1 MSYNKQSLCLIK
13 RISKVN
19 THCRINLTHNT
30 HFVYCSNA
38 QKHTHT
44 PLCMHDD
51 EDDLFSHDDDDDDD
65 AETKREFRENIC
77 QVA

>member
-1 MSYNKQSLCLIK
+1 
-13 RISKVN
+13 
-19 THCRINLTHNT
+19 
-30 HFVYCSNA
+30 
-38 QKHTHT
+38 
-44 PLCMHDD
+44 MHDD